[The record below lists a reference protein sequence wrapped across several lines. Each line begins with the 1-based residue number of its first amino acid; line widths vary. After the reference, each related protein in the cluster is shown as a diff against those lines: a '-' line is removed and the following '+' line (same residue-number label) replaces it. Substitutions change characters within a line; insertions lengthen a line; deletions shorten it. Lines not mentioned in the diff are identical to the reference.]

1 MAVPN
6 TIAYAEKYTSA
17 LDKALVQK
25 PVTGMFTDNALRAK
39 FMGGKVVYI
48 PDVDMQ
54 GLGNYDRTTGFVDG
68 TVDVAFTP
76 YELKMERSRSFSID
90 SQDADEGGV
99 GDLAGQVLGE
109 FMRTK
114 VAPEVD
120 AYVLSK
126 LAGLAV
132 NADQTITGT
141 PETEALKMLQS
152 GILQAQDAAG
162 YGEELVAF
170 VDSTVWAAICN
181 TSELSKQLVVSNFS
195 KGGVDTIVKSF
206 NGVSLHPVQSAL
218 MKSAY
223 TFYDGK
229 TDGQEAGGFV
239 PTDTAKSVGMLIL
252 PKRAASLVKK
262 VEKTRMYSPQENQ
275 QADAWKIDTRLYYDC
290 FVKKSMLGTLFAYT
304 Y

>member
-1 MAVPN
+1 MPTN

-25 PVTGMFTDNALRAK
+25 PVTGFFADNALRAK

-54 GLGNYDRTTGFVDG
+54 GLGNYNRTTGFVEG

-76 YELKMERSRSFSID
+76 YQLSMERSRSFSID
-90 SQDADEGGV
+90 SQDADESGV
-99 GDLAGQVLGE
+99 GNLAGEVLGE

-114 VAPEVD
+114 VAPEMD

-132 NADQTITGT
+132 NANQTITGAHA
-141 PETEALKMLQS
+141 TEALKMLQD
-152 GILQAQDAAG
+152 GILKAQDAAG

-170 VDSTVWAAICN
+170 VDSAVWAAICN
-181 TSELSKQLVVSNFS
+181 TSELSKQLAVSNFK
-195 KGGVDTIVKSF
+195 KGEIDTQVKSF
-206 NGVSLHPVQSAL
+206 NGVALIPVQSAV

-223 TFYDGK
+223 VFNDGK
-229 TDGQEAGGFV
+229 TEGQEAGGFV
-239 PTDTAKSVGMLIL
+239 PAGAAKNIGMLIL
-252 PKRAASLVKK
+252 PKRAVSLVKK
-262 VEKTRMYSPQENQ
+262 VEKTRMYTPDQNQ
-275 QADAWKIDTRLYYDC
+275 QADAWKIDVRLYYDC
-290 FVKKSMLGTLFAYT
+290 FVKKSMLKTLFAYT